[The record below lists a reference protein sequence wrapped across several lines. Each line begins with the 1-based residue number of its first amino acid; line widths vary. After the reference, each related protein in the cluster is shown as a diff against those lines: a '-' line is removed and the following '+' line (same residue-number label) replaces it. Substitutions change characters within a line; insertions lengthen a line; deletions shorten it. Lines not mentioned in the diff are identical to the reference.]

1 MQSCPLVS
9 CQPAST
15 PSSPPSSYRRATNT
29 LHSAKS
35 LPSARSSNRPATNPP
50 APTRRL
56 PAWSANDRSSGPRDS
71 SPTNPYPC
79 PSAAS
84 TYTQA
89 DLRPTTTAPLNSA
102 PCRRSA
108 ESHRRSPHH
117 SDRADTTLRR
127 QHLSRKQCSRRRS
140 DEIFRY
146 RPHPQKTSAAA
157 APRQASSPSAIAPYP
172 RSAWQSASPA
182 ASDSSPPASH
192 FETTHI
198 APRFPPAK
206 QEPPELPPRSSSQPA
221 QSRHPARTNSR
232 DTARCAPSRQE
243 RTEPPHSQSPL
254 ISFSWFSPCEAPHTR
269 PVPRLWTHA
278 STPRCHPRLL
288 TPQTI
293 GHATSPRAKS
303 CPIRMLEFP
312 STPHPACSKK
322 S

>member
-1 MQSCPLVS
+1 MKFCPLVL
-9 CQPAST
+9 CQPASA
-15 PSSPPSSYRRATNT
+15 PSSRPSSYRPATNT
-29 LHSAKS
+29 LRSAKS
-35 LPSARSSNRPATNPP
+35 LPSAKSWSHPATNPP
-50 APTRRL
+50 APTRHP

-79 PSAAS
+79 PYAAS
-84 TYTQA
+84 TYTQPG
-89 DLRPTTTAPLNSA
+89 LRPKTTAPSNSA

-117 SDRADTTLRR
+117 SDRVDTILRR
-127 QHLSRKQCSRRRS
+127 PHLSRKQCNRRHS
-140 DEIFRY
+140 DDIFHC

-157 APRQASSPSAIAPYP
+157 APRQAPSPNAVARCPQ
-172 RSAWQSASPA
+172 SAWQSASPA

-198 APRFPPAK
+198 APPFPPAK
-206 QEPPELPPRSSSQPA
+206 QESPELPPRSSSQPA
-221 QSRHPARTNSR
+221 QSPHPARPQNR
-232 DTARCAPSRQE
+232 GAARCAPSRQE

-254 ISFSWFSPCEAPHTR
+254 ISFSWFSPCEALHAR

-278 STPRCHPRLL
+278 GTPRCHPRLL

-293 GHATSPRAKS
+293 GHATSPPAKS

-312 STPHPACSKK
+312 GTPHPACSIK